1 MAGAAR
7 AGENRLNRL
16 RDYPVLAE
24 DLPEGI
30 ADLVDAI
37 GFGATLKLIEHC
49 PGIRIRPPR
58 EDRLHAEHRLVRAI
72 GFDAARA
79 LSRLAEGLKIEV
91 PRGATA
97 IRRARN
103 RAMKRDEQTMSQ
115 PQLALKYGLTQR
127 QVRTILNG
135 FDEDADARQS
145 ALF

>member
-1 MAGAAR
+1 MSSV
-7 AGENRLNRL
+7 
-16 RDYPVLAE
+16 RDFPVLAE

-30 ADLVDAI
+30 ADLVQSI
-37 GFGATLKLIEHC
+37 GFAAALKLIEHC
-49 PGIRIRPPR
+49 PGIRIRPPK

-72 GFDAARA
+72 GFEAARK
-79 LSRLAEGLKIEV
+79 LSRLADGMKIEV

-103 RAMKRDEQTMSQ
+103 RAMVRDSESMSQ
-115 PQLALKYGLTQR
+115 PQLALKYKLTQR

-135 FDEDADARQS
+135 FDGDADARQS